1 MKEFSSIF
9 ELITIREQKSRLT
22 AREEELMSPILTD
35 MELVPVI
42 FRWYC
47 GIVGNSGVPERRKAA
62 EFRQKFIFIIL
73 FLYSPST
80 LAGGK
85 MKIGLRDKITEVTG
99 GTGTLI
105 SHSYTDLMF
114 RYQMYKGYRE
124 EIDSIYKAITGLL
137 RENGY
142 A

>member
-35 MELVPVI
+35 MGLVPVI

-47 GIVGNSGVPERRKAA
+47 GIMGNSGVPERRKAA

-105 SHSYTDLMF
+105 SHCYTDLMF